1 MASITIPK
9 TEYERLEREAKAY
22 RKFAERFF
30 ESVLEDSVSNI
41 MKDFQET
48 GLYSDGFLSDL
59 ENGLKK
65 SSVGKNEDGN

>member
-30 ESVLEDSVSNI
+30 ESVLEGSVSDVV
-41 MKDFQET
+41 KDFEDT
-48 GLYSDGFLSDL
+48 GLYTKEFLEDL

-65 SSVGKNEDGN
+65 SSYGKK